1 MCSDHHLAVRRGRAA
16 SAALLLVTTAAYL
29 QGQPAPAAAPAPAY
43 TETIPGTTVTFEMVA
58 IPGGTFSLGSPETE
72 PGRDPDE
79 GPPVQVV
86 VAPFWMARTE
96 VTWDEYDQ
104 FAFVGNTGVRTG
116 DQQAGDSDAVSRP
129 SRAYGDE
136 AKGFGKG
143 RQPAVAMTHHAAM
156 EYCRWLSQ
164 QTGKA
169 YRLPTEA
176 EWEYAARAGA
186 AVAQPVPLDAE
197 AWHAGNAGGKPHPVA
212 TRAANAFGLHDM
224 LGNVAEW
231 TLDGYAPGRYAE
243 FGGSATPSR
252 QPVALPT
259 ERRYPNAARG
269 GAYDVP

>member
-1 MCSDHHLAVRRGRAA
+1 AG
-16 SAALLLVTTAAYL
+16 
-29 QGQPAPAAAPAPAY
+29 
-43 TETIPGTTVTFEMVA
+43 
-58 IPGGTFSLGSPETE
+58 
-72 PGRDPDE
+72 
-79 GPPVQVV
+79 
-86 VAPFWMARTE
+86 APFWIARTE
-96 VTWDEYDQ
+96 VTWDEFDQ

-116 DQQAGDSDAVSRP
+116 DQQADDSDAVSRP

-176 EWEYAARAGA
+176 EWEYAARAGGA
-186 AVAQPVPLDAE
+186 AAQPAALDAE

-212 TRAANAFGLHDM
+212 TRAASAFGLHDM

-243 FGGSATPSR
+243 FGGAATPSR

-269 GAYDVP
+269 GAYDVPAARLRFADRQPSTEEWSQRDPQSPQSIWWHTDADFVGFRVARAVEEQPALRALKSKVTKDSY